1 MNLHQR
7 NREKK
12 KEIRKPEN
20 LNPLGMDEEKI
31 PQGIVDGS
39 IHVGPPPEGR
49 SCNSPNWNQGMAF
62 LFFSEDDEEVT
73 NWYVCTICAKMF
85 NTWLQFGTTN
95 MTNHLITKHINN
107 EYRITK
113 QELAKA
119 LHTVWLLAKGTEMD
133 ILPETFEKILPKDSW

>member
-1 MNLHQR
+1 M
-7 NREKK
+7 
-12 KEIRKPEN
+12 
-20 LNPLGMDEEKI
+20 
-31 PQGIVDGS
+31 
-39 IHVGPPPEGR
+39 
-49 SCNSPNWNQGMAF
+49 F
-62 LFFSEDDEEVT
+62 
-73 NWYVCTICAKMF
+73 CTICAKMF